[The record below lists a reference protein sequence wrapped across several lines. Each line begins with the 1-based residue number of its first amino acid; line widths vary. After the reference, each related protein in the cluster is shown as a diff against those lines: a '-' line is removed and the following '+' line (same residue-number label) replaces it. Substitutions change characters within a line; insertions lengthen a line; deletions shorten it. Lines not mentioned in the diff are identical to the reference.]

1 LPRLRINHQ
10 IQAANVRLIDLDGS
24 HLGIKPLA
32 EALAIARSK
41 GSDLVE
47 IAPQA
52 NPPACR
58 VIEYSKY
65 LYQLEKRLK
74 QAQKKQHAGQ
84 IKEIRFRPRISDHDL
99 EVKLNHAHEFLEKKF
114 KVRVNIMLR
123 GREKEHLDLAQV
135 LREKIKERITTFGY
149 VEQEMPFRGSSMI
162 LTIAPKK

>member
-1 LPRLRINHQ
+1 M
-10 IQAANVRLIDLDGS
+10 IDPDGS

-32 EALAIARSK
+32 EALTIARSK
-41 GSDLVE
+41 GMDLVE

-58 VIEYSKY
+58 IIEYTKY

-74 QAQKKQHAGQ
+74 QTLKKQHGGQ
-84 IKEIRFRPRISDHDL
+84 VKEIRFRPRISDHDL
-99 EVKLNHAHEFLEKKF
+99 DVKINHASAFLEKRF

-123 GREKEHLDLAQV
+123 GREKEHIEIAQV
-135 LREKIKERITTFGY
+135 LREKIKEKITAFGY

>member
-1 LPRLRINHQ
+1 M
-10 IQAANVRLIDLDGS
+10 
-24 HLGIKPLA
+24 
-32 EALAIARSK
+32 
-41 GSDLVE
+41 
-47 IAPQA
+47 
-52 NPPACR
+52 
-58 VIEYSKY
+58 
-65 LYQLEKRLK
+65 
-74 QAQKKQHAGQ
+74 
-84 IKEIRFRPRISDHDL
+84 KEIRFRPRISDHDL